1 MSEIHSILKKYWGYD
16 TFRPLQED
24 IIQAALDGNDVL
36 ALLPTGGGKSICFQ
50 VPALV
55 KEGICIVVTPLIA
68 LMQDQVDQLKKRGIK
83 AIAINSSLSKR
94 EIDLNLDNCIYG
106 DVKFLYVSPER
117 LSTDLFIERA
127 QKMNINLL
135 AIDEAHCISQ
145 WGYDFRPSYLQ
156 IAEFRKLLPEVSI
169 LALTATATP
178 EVRAD
183 IAEKLEFKNKGN
195 VFEKSFARANL
206 SYSVRV
212 VDDKERKLISAL
224 KSVKGSAIVYV
235 NTRKAA
241 KETATLLYKN
251 GISADFYH
259 AGLRHDER
267 ALKQKNWVQNKAR
280 VMVATNA
287 FGMGIDKPDVRF
299 VIHMNLPM
307 DLESYYQEAGRAGRD
322 EKKAFAL
329 IILNKADVLEIK
341 ERVRLQHP
349 DVDLLKRVYQSLANY
364 YKLAVG
370 SGGDINYNFDL
381 HQFSESYKLNH
392 LEVYNALKKLED
404 EELLQFNEGFY
415 APSRLSFVVDNK
427 ALYEFQIA
435 NAKYDPL
442 IKAILRIYG
451 GELFSN
457 YLKISELQIAKF
469 LQTDEP
475 TISSSLLKLN
485 ELGIVSYEKQKDSP
499 QVVFVCQRYSVENL
513 PINKSRLKQRSELAH
528 SKMDAMI
535 NYALDDKRCRT
546 AQLLDYFG
554 EKNYDECGVCDIC
567 ISKKKKD
574 HDEEMHHYHHQIVS
588 VMEDKSWAIDE
599 LVEQLNP
606 KDKEEFLETVRQMVD
621 TGELEYDEHWLLRK
635 V

>member
-1 MSEIHSILKKYWGYD
+1 MPEIHAILKKYWGYD

-24 IIQAALDGNDVL
+24 IIHAVLEGEDVL

-50 VPALV
+50 VPALA
-55 KEGICIVVTPLIA
+55 KEGICIVITPLIA
-68 LMQDQVDQLKKRGIK
+68 LMQDQVEQLKKRGIK
-83 AIAINSSLSKR
+83 AVAINSGMNKR

-117 LSTDLFIERA
+117 LTTDLFKERA
-127 QKMNINLL
+127 LKMNISLI
-135 AIDEAHCISQ
+135 AVDEAHCISQ
-145 WGYDFRPSYLQ
+145 WGYDFRPSYLD
-156 IAEFRKLLPEVSI
+156 IVEFRRLIPDIPVI
-169 LALTATATP
+169 ALTATATH
-178 EVRAD
+178 EVRED
-183 IAEKLEFKNKGN
+183 IRNKLEFRNQGKL
-195 VFEKSFARANL
+195 FEKSFARKNL
-206 SYSVRV
+206 SYSVRS
-212 VDDKERKLISAL
+212 VDDKEKKLISAL
-224 KSVKGSAIVYV
+224 KSVNGSAIVYV
-235 NTRKAA
+235 NTRKAT
-241 KETATLLYKN
+241 KEIATLLYRN
-251 GISADFYH
+251 GMSAEFYH
-259 AGLRHDER
+259 AGLRHEER
-267 ALKQKNWVQNKAR
+267 SLKQQKWVQNKVR

-329 IILNKADVLEIK
+329 IILNKADILELK

-349 DVDLLKRVYQSLANY
+349 STEMLKRVYQSLANY

-370 SGGDINYNFDL
+370 SGGDINYDFDL
-381 HQFSESYKLNH
+381 HQFSENYKLNH

-415 APSRLSFVVDNK
+415 SPSRLSFVVDNK

-475 TISSSLLKLN
+475 IIVSSLLKLD
-485 ELGIVSYEKQKDSP
+485 ELGIISYEKQKDSP
-499 QVVFVCQRYSVENL
+499 QVVFIEQRHAAENL
-513 PINKSRLKQRSELAH
+513 PLNHSRLKQRSELAH
-528 SKMDAMI
+528 AKMNAIID
-535 NYALDDKRCRT
+535 YALDDKRCRT

-554 EKNYDECGVCDIC
+554 EHTYDECGVCDVC
-567 ISKKKKD
+567 IAKKKKE
-574 HDEEMHHYHHQIVS
+574 HIHEQHQYHHQILAATES
-588 VMEDKSWAIDE
+588 KSWVIDE
-599 LVEQLNP
+599 LLEQLNP
-606 KDKEEFLETVRQMVD
+606 KDKEEFLETIRQMVD

-635 V
+635 A